1 MDASTVLYLSLGALA
16 LVAAGASFA
25 LYRINRDR
33 RRIDTLEERV
43 EAFADREWDWRE
55 ADAANRAKSRF
66 LAMVSHEIRTPLNGI
81 LGMAE
86 LLLDTP
92 LTPEQSTYAKAV
104 KSSGEALAGLI
115 EDILDF
121 SKIEAGR
128 LDLDI
133 KPFALRE
140 LVEDAVE
147 LLAPRADAKGI
158 EIGAFVA
165 DAAARRVIGD
175 ATRLRQVLLNL
186 IGNAIKFTESGGV
199 SIEVEP
205 APDGEVTFRIR
216 DTGIGI
222 APDMQARIFEEF
234 EQADGGAGRR
244 FGGTGLGLAI
254 SKRLVEAMGG
264 EITLDSTSGR
274 GTVFVCTIA
283 LPPADIAADMA
294 PDMAADVTADI
305 ATAPRADPS
314 SNAPETASSNTSS
327 NASWNLA
334 GSTVLIV
341 APGPIVGPL
350 VARQLHSWGASTRMA
365 VTAAAG
371 ERLVAEGQWDAVIV
385 DRSVGRGAVDRIGA
399 LIRHART
406 RAIVLVAP
414 RDRDE
419 LPDHRH
425 AGFDYLVKPVRAGS
439 LAVRLGA
446 AGPAPAPAPAP
457 PPAARARADAAD
469 LAILVAEDNDIN
481 ALLARHLLSRLG
493 HRPVMAAT
501 GGDAVAAFIAARA
514 EGAPFDLVLMDLHM
528 PGMDGIEAARRMRAA
543 ETDGR
548 RTPIV
553 ALSADAFPE
562 SRGACLAAGMDGFVT
577 KPLDRERLAAALAQL
592 VCARAA

>member
-1 MDASTVLYLSLGALA
+1 MDASTVLYFSLGALA
-16 LVAAGASFA
+16 LVAAGASFI
-25 LYRINRDR
+25 LYRIDRDR
-33 RRIDTLEERV
+33 RRRIDLLEERV
-43 EAFADREWDWRE
+43 EAFADREWEWRE

-81 LGMAE
+81 LGMTE

-133 KPFALRE
+133 KPFVLRE
-140 LVEDAVE
+140 LVEDVVE

-158 EIGAFVA
+158 EIAAFVD

-199 SIEVEP
+199 SIEAEP
-205 APDGEVTFRIR
+205 APDDEVTFRIR

-264 EITLDSTSGR
+264 EITLDSTPSQ
-274 GTVFVCTIA
+274 GTVFICTIA
-283 LPPADIAADMA
+283 LPPAD
-294 PDMAADVTADI
+294 MAADIT
-305 ATAPRADPS
+305 TAPGADPS
-314 SNAPETASSNTSS
+314 SNAPETASSN
-327 NASWNLA
+327 ASWDLS
-334 GSTVLIV
+334 GSAVLIV

-350 VARQLHSWGASTRMA
+350 AARQLRGWGASTRIA

-371 ERLVAEGQWDAVIV
+371 ERLLADGQWDAVIV

-425 AGFDYLVKPVRAGS
+425 AGFAYLVKPVRAGS

-446 AGPAPAPAPAP
+446 AGPAPAPASAPAP
-457 PPAARARADAAD
+457 VARARTDAAD
-469 LAILVAEDNDIN
+469 LAILVTEDNDIN
-481 ALLARHLLSRLG
+481 ALLVRHLLSRLG

-501 GGDAVAAFIAARA
+501 GGDAVAAFIAAQA
-514 EGAPFDLVLMDLHM
+514 AGAPFDLVLMDLHM

-553 ALSADAFPE
+553 ALSADTFPE
-562 SRGACLAAGMDGFVT
+562 SRDACLAAGMDGLVT
-577 KPLDRERLAAALAQL
+577 KPLDRERLAAALAQV
-592 VCARAA
+592 VCTRAA

>member
-1 MDASTVLYLSLGALA
+1 MDASTVVYFSLGALA

-25 LYRINRDR
+25 LYRIDRDR
-33 RRIDTLEERV
+33 RRIDMLEERV
-43 EAFADREWDWRE
+43 ETFADREWEWRE

-115 EDILDF
+115 EDTLDF

-133 KPFALRE
+133 KAFALRE
-140 LVEDAVE
+140 LVEDVVE

-158 EIGAFVA
+158 EIAAFVD

-264 EITLDSTSGR
+264 EITVDSAPGQ

-283 LPPADIAADMA
+283 LPPADLA
-294 PDMAADVTADI
+294 ADI
-305 ATAPRADPS
+305 AAAPRADLS
-314 SNAPETASSNTSS
+314 SNAPANTSS
-327 NASWNLA
+327 NASWDLT
-334 GSTVLIV
+334 GSAVLIV
-341 APGPIVGPL
+341 AAGPIVGPL
-350 VARQLHSWGASTRMA
+350 VSFVPG
-365 VTAAAG
+365 
-371 ERLVAEGQWDAVIV
+371 
-385 DRSVGRGAVDRIGA
+385 
-399 LIRHART
+399 
-406 RAIVLVAP
+406 
-414 RDRDE
+414 
-419 LPDHRH
+419 
-425 AGFDYLVKPVRAGS
+425 
-439 LAVRLGA
+439 
-446 AGPAPAPAPAP
+446 AP
-457 PPAARARADAAD
+457 PPAWRSRPRRASAW
-469 LAILVAEDNDIN
+469 
-481 ALLARHLLSRLG
+481 SRTASG
-493 HRPVMAAT
+493 
-501 GGDAVAAFIAARA
+501 
-514 EGAPFDLVLMDLHM
+514 
-528 PGMDGIEAARRMRAA
+528 
-543 ETDGR
+543 
-548 RTPIV
+548 TP
-553 ALSADAFPE
+553 
-562 SRGACLAAGMDGFVT
+562 
-577 KPLDRERLAAALAQL
+577 
-592 VCARAA
+592 

>member
-1 MDASTVLYLSLGALA
+1 V
-16 LVAAGASFA
+16 
-25 LYRINRDR
+25 
-33 RRIDTLEERV
+33 
-43 EAFADREWDWRE
+43 
-55 ADAANRAKSRF
+55 
-66 LAMVSHEIRTPLNGI
+66 
-81 LGMAE
+81 
-86 LLLDTP
+86 
-92 LTPEQSTYAKAV
+92 
-104 KSSGEALAGLI
+104 
-115 EDILDF
+115 
-121 SKIEAGR
+121 
-128 LDLDI
+128 
-133 KPFALRE
+133 
-140 LVEDAVE
+140 VE

-158 EIGAFVA
+158 EIAAFVD

-264 EITLDSTSGR
+264 EITLDSTPGQ

-283 LPPADIAADMA
+283 LPPAD
-294 PDMAADVTADI
+294 MAAGVAADI
-305 ATAPRADPS
+305 ATAPRANPS
-314 SNAPETASSNTSS
+314 SNAPENMSSNTSS
-327 NASWNLA
+327 NASWGLA

-350 VARQLHSWGASTRMA
+350 VARQLRAWGATTRMA

-371 ERLVAEGQWDAVIV
+371 ERLIADGQWDAVIV
-385 DRSVGRGAVDRIGA
+385 DRSVGRGAVERIGA
-399 LIRHART
+399 LIRHAHT

-425 AGFDYLVKPVRAGS
+425 AGFAYLVKPMRAGS

-446 AGPAPAPAPAP
+446 AGPAPAPAPVP

-481 ALLARHLLSRLG
+481 ALVARHLLSRLG
-493 HRPVMAAT
+493 HHPVMAAT

-514 EGAPFDLVLMDLHM
+514 AGAPFDLVLMDLHM

-543 ETDGR
+543 ESDGN

-562 SRGACLAAGMDGFVT
+562 SRDACLAAGMDGIVT

>member
-1 MDASTVLYLSLGALA
+1 MDASTVLYFSLGALA
-16 LVAAGASFA
+16 LVAAGASFI
-25 LYRINRDR
+25 LYRIDRDR
-33 RRIDTLEERV
+33 RRRIDLLEERV
-43 EAFADREWDWRE
+43 EAFADREWEWRE

-81 LGMAE
+81 LGMTE

-133 KPFALRE
+133 KPFVLRE
-140 LVEDAVE
+140 LVEDVVE

-158 EIGAFVA
+158 EIAAFVD

-199 SIEVEP
+199 SIEAEP
-205 APDGEVTFRIR
+205 APDDEVTFRIR

-264 EITLDSTSGR
+264 EITLDSTPSQ
-274 GTVFVCTIA
+274 GTVFICTIA
-283 LPPADIAADMA
+283 LPPADVAADI
-294 PDMAADVTADI
+294 T
-305 ATAPRADPS
+305 TAPGADPS
-314 SNAPETASSNTSS
+314 SNAPETASSN
-327 NASWNLA
+327 ASWDLS
-334 GSTVLIV
+334 GSAVLIV

-350 VARQLHSWGASTRMA
+350 AARQLRGWGASTRIA

-371 ERLVAEGQWDAVIV
+371 ERLLADGQWDAVIV

-425 AGFDYLVKPVRAGS
+425 AGFAYLVKPVRAGS

-457 PPAARARADAAD
+457 APVARARTDAAD
-469 LAILVAEDNDIN
+469 LAILVTEDNDIN
-481 ALLARHLLSRLG
+481 ALLVRHLLSRLG

-501 GGDAVAAFIAARA
+501 GGDAVAAFIAAQA
-514 EGAPFDLVLMDLHM
+514 AGAPFDLVLMDLHM

-553 ALSADAFPE
+553 ALSADTFPE
-562 SRGACLAAGMDGFVT
+562 SRDACLAAGMDGLVT
-577 KPLDRERLAAALAQL
+577 KPLDRERLAAALAQV
-592 VCARAA
+592 VCTRAA

>member
-1 MDASTVLYLSLGALA
+1 MDASTVLYFSLGALA
-16 LVAAGASFA
+16 LVAAGASFI
-25 LYRINRDR
+25 LYRIDRDR
-33 RRIDTLEERV
+33 RRRIDLLEERV
-43 EAFADREWDWRE
+43 EAFADREWEWRE

-81 LGMAE
+81 LGMTE

-133 KPFALRE
+133 KPFVLRE
-140 LVEDAVE
+140 LVEDVVE

-158 EIGAFVA
+158 EIAAFVD

-199 SIEVEP
+199 SIEAEP
-205 APDGEVTFRIR
+205 APDDEVTFRIR

-264 EITLDSTSGR
+264 EITLDSTPSQ
-274 GTVFVCTIA
+274 GTVFICTIA
-283 LPPADIAADMA
+283 LPPADVAADI
-294 PDMAADVTADI
+294 T
-305 ATAPRADPS
+305 TAPGADPS
-314 SNAPETASSNTSS
+314 SNAPETASSN
-327 NASWNLA
+327 ASWDLS
-334 GSTVLIV
+334 GSAVLIV

-350 VARQLHSWGASTRMA
+350 AARQLRGWGASTRIA

-371 ERLVAEGQWDAVIV
+371 ERLLADGQWDAVIV

-425 AGFDYLVKPVRAGS
+425 AGFAYLVKPVRAGS

-446 AGPAPAPAPAP
+446 AGPAPAPASAPAP
-457 PPAARARADAAD
+457 VARARTDAAD
-469 LAILVAEDNDIN
+469 LAILVTEDNDIN
-481 ALLARHLLSRLG
+481 ALLVRHLLSRLG

-501 GGDAVAAFIAARA
+501 GGDAVAAFIAAQA
-514 EGAPFDLVLMDLHM
+514 AGAPFDLVLMDLHM

-553 ALSADAFPE
+553 ALSADTFPE
-562 SRGACLAAGMDGFVT
+562 SRDACLAAGMDGLVT
-577 KPLDRERLAAALAQL
+577 KPLDRERLAAALAQV
-592 VCARAA
+592 VCTRAA

>member
-1 MDASTVLYLSLGALA
+1 MDAGTVLYFSLGALA

-25 LYRINRDR
+25 LYRIDRDR
-33 RRIDTLEERV
+33 RRRIDRLEERI
-43 EAFADREWDWRE
+43 EAFADREWEWWE

-104 KSSGEALAGLI
+104 KSSGEALARLI

-128 LDLDI
+128 LDLDN

-158 EIGAFVA
+158 EIAAFVD

-186 IGNAIKFTESGGV
+186 IGNAIKFTESNGV

-264 EITLDSTSGR
+264 EITLDSTPGQ

-283 LPPADIAADMA
+283 LPPADLAAEVA
-294 PDMAADVTADI
+294 ADI

-314 SNAPETASSNTSS
+314 SNAPANTSS
-327 NASWNLA
+327 NASWDLA
-334 GSTVLIV
+334 GSAVLIV
-341 APGPIVGPL
+341 AAGPIVGPL
-350 VARQLHSWGASTRMA
+350 AARQLRAWGATTRMA

-371 ERLVAEGQWDAVIV
+371 ERLVADGGQWDVVIV
-385 DRSVGRGAVDRIGA
+385 DRSA
-399 LIRHART
+399 
-406 RAIVLVAP
+406 
-414 RDRDE
+414 
-419 LPDHRH
+419 
-425 AGFDYLVKPVRAGS
+425 
-439 LAVRLGA
+439 
-446 AGPAPAPAPAP
+446 
-457 PPAARARADAAD
+457 AARSSGSAR
-469 LAILVAEDNDIN
+469 
-481 ALLARHLLSRLG
+481 
-493 HRPVMAAT
+493 
-501 GGDAVAAFIAARA
+501 
-514 EGAPFDLVLMDLHM
+514 
-528 PGMDGIEAARRMRAA
+528 
-543 ETDGR
+543 
-548 RTPIV
+548 
-553 ALSADAFPE
+553 
-562 SRGACLAAGMDGFVT
+562 
-577 KPLDRERLAAALAQL
+577 
-592 VCARAA
+592 